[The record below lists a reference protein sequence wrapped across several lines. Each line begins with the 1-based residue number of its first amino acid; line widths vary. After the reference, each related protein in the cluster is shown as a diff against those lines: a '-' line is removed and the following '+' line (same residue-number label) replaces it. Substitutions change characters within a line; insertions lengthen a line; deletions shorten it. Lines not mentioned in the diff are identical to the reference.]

1 MGQSR
6 LFFAPLILIVA
17 NSIAGCTNE
26 TSYREP
32 HEGSKV
38 ESADSH
44 RFLKNKFDGKDQ
56 NSNAG
61 SKGTLLA
68 NWQRRLSTSSMES
81 EVRNRTSLERES
93 YFRLSHEVLSSVRMM
108 KPEVNG
114 QLDEI
119 RMSFLSAFE
128 SAVTSGCNEDLEG
141 CRYLSLFRNNPTTIP
156 LLIEVVEHGKH
167 NLRERYVL
175 LRLALSF
182 HNRQESAELTRL
194 FLSNAAEYEKLLSDS
209 VQKNA
214 DAKDR
219 RRLIAHSEMIDQLL
233 SDLAS
238 TAKSPNLDPATV
250 QLLAEKF
257 DVWNFDRPRSQ
268 NNLSRERILLSLT
281 ARRLFEEDELRNQL
295 SKIESQPNS
304 IWKKLAPTLASRPR
318 MGESLGVN
326 SNIQKSF
333 SSFLLESL
341 WMKKLSTD
349 EARIFWEKSLE
360 GKSNEDRAE
369 LVQSM
374 KQDLLNYSRARLF
387 VTSKEVNQIL
397 IDFFRTNGRFTTA
410 DAFQEALKESVRG
423 QIIWADAI
431 ARFET
436 LNTFHDQS
444 FRSYGNSD
452 QVTKDLTFFFAGID
466 RNIKLTST
474 YPSMLVMCY
483 HLARLKFSLKII
495 TWFGVF
501 EIKAGKILEWFF
513 NGELNPWLPYGTDKR
528 AISKSEMLL
537 VFHYAA
543 ELGVLEGGG
552 VQIGTLFQ
560 MMNEQMLG
568 GLREDVEKINRAFRT
583 KFETTPRMIEFQQI
597 CAEQKRRNSAGSKIF
612 ASTRTPITNLE
623 HYALMGFPQGGG
635 GNLFL
640 DETFFEAWTFW
651 ETEREITSMRL
662 DDNLETIRLELTP
675 KIEMLDLYREI
686 TKSHLERH
694 RLSNTDT
701 VLKEIEAQIRPLK
714 ELRKETY
721 GRVFRIHNAI
731 SDCSENLLR
740 GEIQAEAHTIRGL
753 MAHFRSVHRAMK
765 ERRKQGGNG
774 LGREFNFSGKFSIDG
789 LGQHEMLLGYTQ
801 DSYRI
806 SRVQALLLVTQL
818 LQEGFRD
825 GNRTVGPIRDKDS
838 IIVPDRM
845 TNFPHSLR
853 EKELN
858 LPWRESE
865 ADFVSHG
872 IEMIF
877 NHSDHVLSWGDR
889 ANRHIAF
896 HMRLDSLV
904 ALVKAGPQETPEG
917 VKQLKVQDLLKS
929 HLNMLRA
936 LEPDEAMTYVLNVTS
951 RFRIPYL
958 EQILTDYAWAKG
970 SREWLGLFDYLYEK
984 LAADKLGDLV
994 SDDGQQ
1000 RRGLSRIGPQE
1011 EFALHSQAMRSL
1023 GEPALSIPAETM
1035 SMLNDSYSRR
1045 IDTQLSYLTEVLSE
1059 SKRLEQLRA
1068 QQPES
1073 FPSWR
1078 LYTNRQIPKVPV
1090 LSTSAVDRIDGQLRE
1105 TARASGYKVPN
1116 FYQLAVKA
1124 H

>member
-1 MGQSR
+1 MGQHR
-6 LFFAPLILIVA
+6 LFSAALIFVIMNALV
-17 NSIAGCTNE
+17 GCTNE
-26 TSYREP
+26 PTSRGT

-38 ESADSH
+38 ESVDSH
-44 RFLKNKFDGKDQ
+44 LFLKAELDGKAQTSDD
-56 NSNAG
+56 SN
-61 SKGTLLA
+61 KGTLLA
-68 NWQRRLSTSSMES
+68 TWQKRLSRNSLEG
-81 EVRNRTSLERES
+81 EIRNRTSKERES
-93 YFRLSHEVLSSVRMM
+93 FFNLSNEVLSAVRMM

-114 QLDEI
+114 QSDEI
-119 RMSFLSAFE
+119 RMSFLTAFE
-128 SAVTSGCNEDLEG
+128 SAITAGCNEDLEG
-141 CRYLSLFRNNPTTIP
+141 CRYLSVFRNNPATIP
-156 LLIEVVEHGKH
+156 LLIEVIEHGKH
-167 NLRERYVL
+167 NIRARYSL
-175 LRLALSF
+175 LRMALSF
-182 HNRQESAELTRL
+182 LNRRENTELTRL
-194 FLSNAAEYEKLLSDS
+194 FLSDAADYEKLLADS
-209 VQKNA
+209 VQNTA

-219 RRLIAHSEMIDQLL
+219 RRLIAHREMIDQIL
-233 SDLAS
+233 SDLATS
-238 TAKSPNLDPATV
+238 AKSSELDPATV
-250 QLLAEKF
+250 QVLSEKF
-257 DVWNFDRPRSQ
+257 EIWNFDRPRSQ
-268 NNLSRERILLSLT
+268 NNLNRERILLSLT
-281 ARRLFEEDELRNQL
+281 ARRLFEGNELQNQL
-295 SKIESQPNS
+295 SKIESQADS
-304 IWKKLAPTLASRPR
+304 IWKKLAPTLASRPKT
-318 MGESLGVN
+318 GESLGIN

-360 GKSNEDRAE
+360 GKSNEERAA

-397 IDFFRTNGRFTTA
+397 IDFFKTTGRFTTA

-423 QIIWADAI
+423 QVIWADAI

-444 FRSYGNSD
+444 FRGYGNSD

-483 HLARLKFSLKII
+483 HLARLKFSLKIL

-552 VQIGTLFQ
+552 VHIGTLFQ

-568 GLREDVEKINRAFRT
+568 SLREDVEKINRAFRT
-583 KFETTPRMIEFQQI
+583 KFETTPRMVEFQQI
-597 CAEQKRRNSAGSKIF
+597 CADQKRRNSAGSKIF
-612 ASTRTPITNLE
+612 ASTRMPITHLE

-651 ETEREITSMRL
+651 ETEREITLMRL
-662 DDNLETIRLELTP
+662 DDNLETVRLELTP
-675 KIEMLDLYREI
+675 KIEMLELYRDV

-694 RLSNTDT
+694 RLSNTET

-753 MAHFRSVHRAMK
+753 MAHFRAVHHAMK
-765 ERRKQGGNG
+765 ERRKQGRSG

-789 LGQHEMLLGYTQ
+789 LDQHEMLLGYTQ

-825 GNRTVGPIRDKDS
+825 GNRIVGPIRDKDS
-838 IIVPDRM
+838 IIIPDRIQ
-845 TNFPHSLR
+845 NFPHSLR

-865 ADFVSHG
+865 SDFVSHG
-872 IEMIF
+872 IELMF
-877 NHSDHVLSWGDR
+877 NHRDHVLSWADR
-889 ANRHIAF
+889 ANRQMAF
-896 HMRLDSLV
+896 HMRLESLV
-904 ALVKAGPQETPEG
+904 AIVKAGPQETPEG

-929 HLNMLRA
+929 HLTMLKA
-936 LEPDEAMTYVLNVTS
+936 LEADEAMTYVLNVTS

-994 SDDGQQ
+994 SDDSQQ
-1000 RRGLSRIGPQE
+1000 RRGLSRVGPQE
-1011 EFALHSQAMRSL
+1011 EFTLHSQAMRSV
-1023 GEPALSIPAETM
+1023 GEPALRIPAETM
-1035 SMLNDSYSRR
+1035 SMLNDFYSRR

-1078 LYTNRQIPKVPV
+1078 LYTNRPTPKVPV
-1090 LSTSAVDRIDGQLRE
+1090 LSSSAVDRIDGQLRE
-1105 TARASGYKVPN
+1105 MARASGYKVPAS
-1116 FYQLAVKA
+1116 YQQAVKA